1 MLMPSKIR
9 VLSDQTINKIAA
21 GEVIENPASVVKEL
35 VENSIDAGA
44 TDICVEIRGGGRQ
57 FIRVTDNGCGMSAD
71 DALLCLERHAT
82 SKIKTVEDIYEIA
95 SMGFRGEAIPSI
107 ASISKFMILTCPQS
121 ENENSPTQG
130 TLVSVEGGQILQCC
144 PAACPPGTTI
154 EVKSLFFNVPV
165 RKKFQKSPTYDTAEI
180 LKMLSLLALG
190 HPNIKFQLISNQES
204 LLNVSSP
211 IHKSS
216 EELLEERIK
225 AVLGKEFL
233 HGACAI
239 EGVQDKISLRG
250 WIGLPAYTRHNRTG
264 QYLFINK
271 RAVSSPIISYAVREG
286 YGPSLDSNRYPVF
299 VIHLDIPGDLIDI
312 NVHPQKK
319 EVRLRQDQPFKEF
332 IIRCVEQ
339 ALQQQG
345 ASPFT
350 NIAPA
355 PFSFTL
361 QTEPTS
367 LKLSVEQEPPPF
379 FSFAKKEVADI
390 KTPIRH
396 PIEQQILFQNTHKPN
411 APKVLAP
418 LNGYLLIDPFDMPQF
433 AADSLC
439 LVDQRC
445 AHARI
450 IYEKLEA
457 LDGNFSTQAL
467 LIPYSFEAAPDEAAF
482 LKEHL
487 ESLNL
492 LGLAL
497 KEFGPHTFI
506 IEAVPSFFGKASPQ
520 DVLKELLENS
530 RDFSDPLSFQKESRR
545 LIAQSASRS
554 AISKTKKLTL
564 EEAQALT
571 EQLMQCQNPYHCPFG
586 KNIIFQIPFEELS
599 KFQNR
604 YMFTGY
610 SVA

>member
-1 MLMPSKIR
+1 
-9 VLSDQTINKIAA
+9 
-21 GEVIENPASVVKEL
+21 
-35 VENSIDAGA
+35 
-44 TDICVEIRGGGRQ
+44 
-57 FIRVTDNGCGMSAD
+57 
-71 DALLCLERHAT
+71 
-82 SKIKTVEDIYEIA
+82 
-95 SMGFRGEAIPSI
+95 
-107 ASISKFMILTCPQS
+107 
-121 ENENSPTQG
+121 
-130 TLVSVEGGQILQCC
+130 
-144 PAACPPGTTI
+144 
-154 EVKSLFFNVPV
+154 
-165 RKKFQKSPTYDTAEI
+165 
-180 LKMLSLLALG
+180 
-190 HPNIKFQLISNQES
+190 
-204 LLNVSSP
+204 
-211 IHKSS
+211 
-216 EELLEERIK
+216 
-225 AVLGKEFL
+225 
-233 HGACAI
+233 
-239 EGVQDKISLRG
+239 
-250 WIGLPAYTRHNRTG
+250 
-264 QYLFINK
+264 
-271 RAVSSPIISYAVREG
+271 
-286 YGPSLDSNRYPVF
+286 
-299 VIHLDIPGDLIDI
+299 
-312 NVHPQKK
+312 
-319 EVRLRQDQPFKEF
+319 
-332 IIRCVEQ
+332 
-339 ALQQQG
+339 
-345 ASPFT
+345 
-350 NIAPA
+350 
-355 PFSFTL
+355 
-361 QTEPTS
+361 
-367 LKLSVEQEPPPF
+367 
-379 FSFAKKEVADI
+379 
-390 KTPIRH
+390 
-396 PIEQQILFQNTHKPN
+396 
-411 APKVLAP
+411 
-418 LNGYLLIDPFDMPQF
+418 MPQF